1 MARDNPTWGYLRIC
15 GELKGLGH
23 KIAPSTIWEILQAA
37 GIDPAPQRASASW
50 KQSLSTQARTIAAV
64 DFFHVDTFFL
74 SRLYVLFVIEH
85 HDRRV
90 HLAGVTAHPTAAWTV
105 QQARNTL
112 MDLGEQTGSPKF
124 LIRDRD
130 AKYTDAFDAVF
141 TAAGTRI
148 ITTPVQAPR
157 ANAICRRWIASAR
170 RECTD
175 RILITGRRHLHH
187 TLSEYVDHYNT
198 HRPHR
203 ALRQRPPDG
212 RISVVSADDNIR
224 VRRRDRLG
232 GLLHEYSQVACSDD
246 IVGTHKVRGSRGLT
260 VLVRGSACIELFH
273 GGPAGVGRAAQE
285 AGDELKFAVLI
296 TRADPRHCRVHPGR
310 EAEHLRAPAAHRLD
324 DDAAAVGRVAVAR
337 DPAAAFE
344 PVDDAGH
351 GGGVEAGA
359 SCQCARAERAVTVDE
374 VKALQVGALEIEV
387 PADAVAEQGQV
398 NAQVAQRLPDRVV
411 QLSPVRRARAVR

>member
-74 SRLYVLFVIEH
+74 SRLYRPVRH
-85 HDRRV
+85 RAPPSPRPPGRR
-90 HLAGVTAHPTAAWTV
+90 HRHPTAAWTV

-157 ANAICRRWIASAR
+157 ERDLQ
-170 RECTD
+170 T
-175 RILITGRRHLHH
+175 
-187 TLSEYVDHYNT
+187 VD
-198 HRPHR
+198 
-203 ALRQRPPDG
+203 RQRP
-212 RISVVSADDNIR
+212 A
-224 VRRRDRLG
+224 
-232 GLLHEYSQVACSDD
+232 
-246 IVGTHKVRGSRGLT
+246 
-260 VLVRGSACIELFH
+260 
-273 GGPAGVGRAAQE
+273 
-285 AGDELKFAVLI
+285 
-296 TRADPRHCRVHPGR
+296 RVH
-310 EAEHLRAPAAHRLD
+310 
-324 DDAAAVGRVAVAR
+324 
-337 DPAAAFE
+337 
-344 PVDDAGH
+344 
-351 GGGVEAGA
+351 
-359 SCQCARAERAVTVDE
+359 
-374 VKALQVGALEIEV
+374 
-387 PADAVAEQGQV
+387 
-398 NAQVAQRLPDRVV
+398 
-411 QLSPVRRARAVR
+411 